1 MTVSVTVT
9 VTVTVAAPAARSQ
22 SKLFVSELE
31 DGVRAVE
38 RYVSALDREIQQRA
52 ELIEQLER
60 SEIFYETQRTDAKVV
75 AVVRADTRWTSD

>member
-1 MTVSVTVT
+1 MPPS
-9 VTVTVAAPAARSQ
+9 ARSQ

-60 SEIFYETQRTDAKVV
+60 SEIYYETQRTDAKVV
-75 AVVRADTRWTSD
+75 AVVSTAGGGLCLQNIRT